1 MSWLITAA
9 VTTTLATTAVGIDAN
24 KRAGKKARK
33 QALQDKID
41 ARKAEVFAETE
52 GQGVGNLG
60 KVTLGIDEEID
71 PEKEL
76 LKQGKSKVR
85 LS

>member
-9 VTTTLATTAVGIDAN
+9 VVATTTYAGIDAN
-24 KRAGKKARK
+24 KRAAKKARK

-60 KVTLGIDEEID
+60 KVTLGIDDEID
-71 PEKEL
+71 PEQEL
-76 LKQGKSKVR
+76 SKKGKSKVR

>member
-1 MSWLITAA
+1 M
-9 VTTTLATTAVGIDAN
+9 GIDAN

>member
-9 VTTTLATTAVGIDAN
+9 IAVTTTYAGVDAN
-24 KRAGKKARK
+24 KRAAKKARK

-60 KVTLGIDEEID
+60 KVTLGIDDEID
-71 PEKEL
+71 PEQEL
-76 LKQGKSKVR
+76 SKKGKSKVR

>member
-9 VTTTLATTAVGIDAN
+9 VAVTTYAGVDAN

-60 KVTLGIDEEID
+60 KVTLGIDDELD
-71 PEKEL
+71 PEQEL
-76 LKQGKSKVR
+76 SRKGKSKVR

>member
-1 MSWLITAA
+1 M
-9 VTTTLATTAVGIDAN
+9 DAN

-33 QALQDKID
+33 QALKDKID
-41 ARKAEVFAETE
+41 ARKAEVFADTE

-60 KVTLGIDEEID
+60 KVTLGIDDELD
-71 PEKEL
+71 PEQEL
-76 LKQGKSKVR
+76 SRKGKSKVR

>member
-1 MSWLITAA
+1 MSWLIT
-9 VTTTLATTAVGIDAN
+9 TIIATTAVSVDAQ
-24 KRAGKKARK
+24 KRAQKKARK

-60 KVTLGIDEEID
+60 KVTLGIDDEID
-71 PEKEL
+71 PEQEL
-76 LKQGKSKVR
+76 SKKGKSKVR

>member
-1 MSWLITAA
+1 MSWVITAA
-9 VTTTLATTAVGIDAN
+9 VVATTAVSADAN
-24 KRAGKKARK
+24 KRAQKKARK

-60 KVTLGIDEEID
+60 KVTLGIDDEID
-71 PEKEL
+71 PEQEL
-76 LKQGKSKVR
+76 SKKGKSKVR